1 MSISSSSEIGAK
13 PLPALDIATYQLL
26 LEPKGRLYLLGT
38 GSIWHDDDGDGD
50 DNVPHNEQESLENP
64 TDEATPPSLPALVLS
79 KMINYQVFAVLSNN
93 TFVMENGLFYR

>member
-38 GSIWHDDDGDGD
+38 GSIWDGDDGDGD
-50 DNVPHNEQESLENP
+50 DNEQESLGNP
-64 TDEATPPSLPALVLS
+64 TDEATPPLLLH
-79 KMINYQVFAVLSNN
+79 
-93 TFVMENGLFYR
+93 LFYLKLSITRSLQFCPTTHL